1 MHTLSQGAIAPL
13 SRRERHFFTVMAGF
27 LLLGL
32 VLPRVVQ
39 PEAYHCFADNRVLWG
54 IPHAGDVLT
63 NLAFFAVGLFGLR
76 SLSRRKD
83 DHSPAFLW
91 AVEVF
96 FWGVLLTAAGSA
108 YYHWAPSDTTLIWDR
123 LPMTVAFA
131 GACAALA
138 ACRVSQRA
146 GFVTLATVLPLGAWS
161 VVYWAQSGNLTP
173 YAVMQFGG
181 IAWMTVACL
190 FGRAT
195 GREDLPWGSLLVWY
209 GIAKACE
216 TWDLP
221 INQALHGLASGHNIK
236 HVTAAIGALCVAMAI
251 RRGQAVRR
259 SA

>member
-1 MHTLSQGAIAPL
+1 MTAWSRSLPAPL
-13 SRRERHFFTVMAGF
+13 TRREQHFFAVMAGF
-27 LLLGL
+27 VLMGL
-32 VLPRVVQ
+32 ALPRFVQ
-39 PEAYHCFADNRVLWG
+39 PEAYHRFADSRVLWG

-63 NLAFFAVGLFGLR
+63 NLAFFVVGLFGLR
-76 SLSRRKD
+76 TLSRCKNE
-83 DHSPAFLW
+83 HSPAFLW

-146 GFVTLATVLPLGAWS
+146 GFITLGVVLPLGVWS
-161 VVYWAQSGNLTP
+161 VIYWAQSGNLTP

-190 FGRAT
+190 FGRSN
-195 GREDLPWGSLLVWY
+195 GPEDLPWGQLLVWY

-216 TWDLP
+216 TWDVP
-221 INQALHGLASGHNIK
+221 ISHALNGLASGHNIK
-236 HVTAAIGALCVAMAI
+236 HVTAAVGALCIAVAI
-251 RRGQAVRR
+251 RRDR
-259 SA
+259 SWHTS